1 MKHVAHNKR
10 NQLRELHLFA
20 GAGGGI
26 LGGMLCGHRTVCA
39 VEIEKY
45 PREVLLQRQRDGIL
59 PEFPIWD
66 DVQTFDGKP
75 WRGKVDI
82 VCGGFPCQDIS
93 AAGKGAGI
101 EGERSS
107 MWKHMARIIGEV
119 RPKYAFVEN
128 SPMLVG
134 RGLSTVLA
142 DLAEMGYDAKWGV
155 VGAHHVSAP
164 HRRDRIWILAY
175 TDLHSDKREIDRV
188 MGEKERE
195 ARENESLHSSSWNA
209 IGASKHEWEHSVHGL
224 EQVTKE
230 SCGDVSSSNLRGC
243 NNGGDSERQH
253 EANHAQ
259 VGEVTEDQQSGSV
272 GQHRTSENGCDV
284 ADTKCKRLEGFNIS
298 KQSNRIREWP
308 PSNAWQNSSQNDV
321 GNAMCERQPR
331 QGQSWF
337 GSDPAEK
344 GEGET
349 DHAFSERIGH
359 IWGIKSP
366 LGRVANGVAA
376 RVDRLKAIGNG
387 QVSSVAKLAWRILT
401 NTKL

>member
-1 MKHVAHNKR
+1 MKE
-10 NQLRELHLFA
+10 QLNELHLFA

-26 LGGMLCGHRTVCA
+26 LGGILCGHTTVCA
-39 VEIEKY
+39 VEIEPYCRK
-45 PREVLLQRQRDGIL
+45 VLLQRQRDGIL

-66 DVQTFDGKP
+66 DVRTFDGKP

-93 AAGKGAGI
+93 CAGKGAGI

-119 RPKYAFVEN
+119 RPQYAFVEN

-142 DLAEMGYDAKWGV
+142 DLAEMGYDAKWGI

-164 HRRDRIWILAY
+164 HRRDRIWIVA
-175 TDLHSDKREIDRV
+175 TD
-188 MGEKERE
+188 
-195 ARENESLHSSSWNA
+195 
-209 IGASKHEWEHSVHGL
+209 
-224 EQVTKE
+224 
-230 SCGDVSSSNLRGC
+230 SNLCRCDDG
-243 NNGGDSERQH
+243 SYPERQH

-272 GQHRTSENGCDV
+272 GQHRISANGCDV
-284 ADTKCKRLEGFNIS
+284 ADNKCQRLEGFNIS

-321 GNAMCERQPR
+321 AHSNSAQR
-331 QGQSWF
+331 QG
-337 GSDPAEK
+337 DK
-344 GEGET
+344 RT
-349 DHAFSERIGH
+349 ERITEEH
-359 IWGIKSP
+359 SDTSRASWWDSEP
-366 LGRVANGVAA
+366 NVGRVANGVAS

-387 QVSSVAKLAWRILT
+387 QASSVAALAWRILT
-401 NTKL
+401 NT